1 MWQSGSL
8 RVARVGGIAIDIHF
22 TFVLVLAW
30 GAWQGWSQYGG
41 VWGASYGLLT
51 ILLVFGAIVA
61 HELGHSLQAL
71 AFGLRARRILLLPVG
86 GLAQLDDNPSSAWQ
100 ELLIAL
106 AGPLT
111 SLLLALVL
119 GGIVYLIQPFSLVGW
134 QDTLLYQTP
143 PGPVSALRY
152 LFWTNVVLFFF
163 NMLPAFPMDGG
174 RIVRSAIALWGD
186 YEAATVVAAWLGR
199 IMALGMVVAG
209 VINWRTGAVDLN
221 PALLIMAPV
230 VFLGAVEEEST
241 VRRRRALL
249 RVTAGEVCRAPASVA
264 SPWDPVTRKIVQ
276 GVRGDGQMLPVVV
289 GERLVGI
296 VTAQDLR
303 GVGSRQDNPTIAHV
317 MQTSCPALSS
327 NDTLW
332 VAVQEMTTSQLSTLP
347 VVNGEKLLG
356 VVGLHEIQQAARLAR
371 RRRR

>member
-1 MWQSGSL
+1 
-8 RVARVGGIAIDIHF
+8 VGGIAIDIHF

-41 VWGASYGLLT
+41 VWGAAYGLLT

-86 GLAQLDDNPSSAWQ
+86 GLAQLDENPSSAWQ

-111 SLLLALVL
+111 SLLLAVVF
-119 GGIVYLIQPFSLVGW
+119 GAIVYLIQPFSFVGW
-134 QDTLLYQTP
+134 EDTLLYQTS
-143 PGPVSALRY
+143 PGAVTALRY

-186 YEAATVVAAWLGR
+186 YGAATVVAAWLGR
-199 IMALGMVVAG
+199 IMALGMAAAG
-209 VINWRTGAVDLN
+209 IVDWRTGAIKLN

-249 RVTAGEVCRAPASVA
+249 RVTAGDVCRAPMRVA

-276 GVRGDGQMLPVVV
+276 SVRGDGQMLPVVV
-289 GERLVGI
+289 GGRLVGI
-296 VTAQDLR
+296 VTAQNVR
-303 GVGSRQDNPTIAHV
+303 GISSHQDAPTIAHM
-317 MQTSCPALSS
+317 MQTSYPTLSPG
-327 NDTLW
+327 DTLW
-332 VAVQEMTTSQLSTLP
+332 VAVQEMTTSQLSMLP
-347 VVNGEKLLG
+347 VVNGETLLG
-356 VVGLHEIQQAARLAR
+356 VVSIQEIQQAARLAR
-371 RRRR
+371 RKRR